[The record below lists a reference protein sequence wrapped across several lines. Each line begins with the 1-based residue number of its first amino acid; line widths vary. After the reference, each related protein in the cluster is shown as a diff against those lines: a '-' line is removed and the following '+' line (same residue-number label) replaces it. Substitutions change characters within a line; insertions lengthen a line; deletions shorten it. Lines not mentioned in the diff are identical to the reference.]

1 MNTLS
6 EASRK
11 PTARGRP
18 ATSRPV
24 GYRWRLAELMDAHG
38 MRSTVELGPLLAK
51 RGVLLSDVQVY
62 RLAREIPERLHL
74 RTLAAL
80 CDIFDCTS
88 SELIETYVES
98 AQRPRRRRK
107 GQSAE
112 PAGFEPLPP
121 NFRPT
126 RAWIL
131 PEER

>member
-6 EASRK
+6 EASRR

-24 GYRWRLAELMDAHG
+24 GYRWRLTELMDARG
-38 MRSTVELGPLLAK
+38 MRSTVELGPLLAE

-80 CDIFDCTS
+80 CDIFDCS
-88 SELIETYVES
+88 PSQLIETYVES
-98 AQRPRRRRK
+98 GQAPRRRRK
-107 GQSAE
+107 TQPVE
-112 PAGFEPLPP
+112 PSELGTLPP
-121 NFRPT
+121 DFRPT
-126 RAWIL
+126 RARIVR
-131 PEER
+131 EER